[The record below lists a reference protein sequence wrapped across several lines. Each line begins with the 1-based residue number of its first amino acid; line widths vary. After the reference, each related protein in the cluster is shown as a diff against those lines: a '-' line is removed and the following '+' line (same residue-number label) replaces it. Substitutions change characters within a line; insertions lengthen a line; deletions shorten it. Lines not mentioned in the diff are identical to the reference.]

1 MGAGLRRVF
10 GKAVDRDQARLSSL
24 SHPRQYGI
32 DVLRALGSRRSAG
45 PRQRHA
51 PAHSVISPSP
61 SALPHGRRIIGEDAG
76 HRRHVADVAVHD
88 TEERNGG
95 LASHD

>member
-1 MGAGLRRVF
+1 MRVP
-10 GKAVDRDQARLSSL
+10 RDQARLSSL
-24 SHPRQYGI
+24 SHPLQYGI
-32 DVLRALGSRRSAG
+32 DVLRALGSRRSAV

-61 SALPHGRRIIGEDAG
+61 SALPHGRRIIEDDAG
-76 HRRHVADVAVHD
+76 HRRHVADVAVRD
-88 TEERNGG
+88 TEERKNGG